1 MSLFNKYKWLK
12 PLVIIILIFLI
23 AYIIVKKLKLFNSN
37 KTKDKKNKRVNK
49 IKEAF
54 RYFHQRLLTSSSDS
68 ILSTDPVTWVNDWQR
83 SPEFAKYSLK
93 AFTVEGN
100 NLYLSDDVLKFKPL
114 LGPFVN
120 DPNENSV
127 FIYNKADPNSS
138 NILLRSKKQLIT
150 YGIKNRCNIPV
161 STDGTDYSSLC
172 NGLVNFVDTT
182 LVDKYNTQFEQTVNS
197 NGTPFLLHSAT
208 KLMISYIT
216 VTKEL
221 VDAVNMYPI
230 NMPNAQWN
238 IFYLS
243 DIPDITFNIGAYMQ
257 PGDIVPLVYIGNGLA
272 NEFPKVVQIQL
283 SSKYVKT
290 VNAADTFG
298 YTTKK
303 FDVVLNSYSKLTTN
317 GNWIVQV
324 PTNPTSISNF
334 ELRRMYYLPFSP
346 KLWIF
351 RTKPNIDD
359 GTSDWEFSMPGL
371 ATNCTSSQIY
381 FNGKCTECGTNMMP
395 DSSKSE
401 CISNCPAGTFLYSNS
416 CQACNGVVSDDKL
429 TCFVGGKKLLGKVYQ
444 NRPSEV
450 QMEDGTFIGITDLL
464 TFMAGPAD
472 DSGSEC
478 FRYRSCGWSAPWDC
492 IVDAYNYVSD
502 RAKDF
507 GSFLADALTN
517 VGDWAKNIG
526 SAALNWAQ
534 NAGKSILE
542 GLIKIGNAI
551 SCAARK
557 VFRAIASFF
566 GDIFAKIKQGVM
578 EAVNWLKGAAGKVWD
593 AIKGPL
599 GTVINLVL
607 QNSECEYSINRQIS
621 SLEAVKAIEPMIL
634 PEIRIYILQLV
645 KNILSEAT
653 GGILYPILTIVL
665 PLVDPYIAPYID
677 DILAKAI
684 ETDVLTTGITTIFDP
699 VVEQIAKV
707 SCSSFTPPDTS
718 KIDIKIR
725 DNLVMDDF
733 Q

>member
-1 MSLFNKYKWLK
+1 
-12 PLVIIILIFLI
+12 
-23 AYIIVKKLKLFNSN
+23 
-37 KTKDKKNKRVNK
+37 
-49 IKEAF
+49 
-54 RYFHQRLLTSSSDS
+54 
-68 ILSTDPVTWVNDWQR
+68 
-83 SPEFAKYSLK
+83 
-93 AFTVEGN
+93 
-100 NLYLSDDVLKFKPL
+100 
-114 LGPFVN
+114 
-120 DPNENSV
+120 
-127 FIYNKADPNSS
+127 
-138 NILLRSKKQLIT
+138 
-150 YGIKNRCNIPV
+150 
-161 STDGTDYSSLC
+161 
-172 NGLVNFVDTT
+172 
-182 LVDKYNTQFEQTVNS
+182 
-197 NGTPFLLHSAT
+197 
-208 KLMISYIT
+208 MISYIT

-221 VDAVNMYPI
+221 VDAVNIYPI

-416 CQACNGVVSDDKL
+416 CQACNGLVSDDKL

-450 QMEDGTFIGITDLL
+450 QMEDGTFISITDLL

-472 DSGSEC
+472 ESGSEC
-478 FRYRSCGWSAPWDC
+478 FRYRSCSIFSPWDC
-492 IVDAYNYVSD
+492 IVDAYNYVSE

-526 SAALNWAQ
+526 SAALNWAE

-557 VFRAIASFF
+557 AFRAIASFF
-566 GDIFAKIKQGVM
+566 GDIFEKIKS
-578 EAVNWLKGAAGKVWD
+578 AVNSAISYLSKAADKVWD
-593 AIKGPL
+593 AIKEPIGM
-599 GTVINLVL
+599 GINIILEGS
-607 QNSECEYSINRQIS
+607 QCEYKIS
-621 SLEAVKAIEPMIL
+621 REESKLEAVRSIL
-634 PEIRIYILQLV
+634 PVLVPGLRLVVLELVRTIL
-645 KNILSEAT
+645 NTAS
-653 GGILYPILTIVL
+653 GGILTPILAIVM
-665 PLVDPYIAPYID
+665 PLVNPYISPHLD
-677 DILAKAI
+677 GLLEKAL
-684 ETDVLTTGITTIFDP
+684 ETNELTSAITTIADP
-699 VVEQIAKV
+699 IVNEV
-707 SCSSFTPPDTS
+707 S
-718 KIDIKIR
+718 KISCPFLNMPDISDMTFTVP
-725 DNLVMDDF
+725 DNIEISDADLSQFDDL
-733 Q
+733 